1 MKHKKLTANQ
11 IKRFP
16 SLLGI
21 LMLVAACND
30 VTECK
35 QDGSMQTAF
44 NKLICQN
51 SPQTLGTDGTA
62 TLTFYCYWDWESST
76 QGVRPNGPVREI
88 EVTFTSVG
96 GSCTASGK
104 TDSNGLVNCVFTAPN
119 PATFEGG
126 TVTATVKSYTR
137 YSDGSERESLFNETT
152 VGEILPRERPSKE
165 KTKPRIRIVDV
176 LEGGKK
182 TGDEGRII
190 PLVSDEGKAKIV
202 YVVDERTQG
211 ESVDRPV
218 QGAEVLFQIANK
230 TQQEIAELV
239 KTITEKA
246 TTDENGQAVCE
257 VEVKDPSAFNGVEL
271 TAKTTV
277 KYSDGEVT
285 VEDKTEVG
293 PAAIE
298 FKSFSLSGADSPQTI
313 GTDGKATITF
323 ILTGSSGA
331 ITRPAPGRKV
341 HFYASNLS
349 GGTLEPDSGVTDS
362 EGKVTTVFT
371 ASKGGTS
378 DGFSYLEFNE
388 DATDTEENLGRVGAS
403 LDGNDSGGMSVTAEC
418 TVLAPEISREEV
430 VDLGLSVKWR
440 GWNVDATKPEE
451 AGNKY
456 CWGETATKDDPYMA
470 NYKWYNEDTGV
481 LTKYTQTDGRTVLE
495 PADDVA
501 SVKLG
506 GGWRMPTEAEMIEL
520 LEQGVWIR
528 RYYKGTHGF
537 SVTGKTTG
545 KTIFLPGDGSYGLYW
560 SSTLHSD
567 PRMAWT
573 LYWNSHS
580 LKMRGENGRWD
591 AFPVRPVM
599 PNE

>member
-1 MKHKKLTANQ
+1 MLAVLPLAVSCFDKDE
-11 IKRFP
+11 
-16 SLLGI
+16 LGT
-21 LMLVAACND
+21 C
-30 VTECK
+30 T
-35 QDGSMQTAF
+35 
-44 NKLICQN
+44 NKIICQN
-51 SPQTLGTDGTA
+51 SPQHLGDDGTA
-62 TLTFYCYWDWESST
+62 TLTFYCYWDWEANPKTNKS
-76 QGVRPNGPVREI
+76 NGPCKEI
-88 EVTFTSVG
+88 PVTFTAVG
-96 GSCTASGK
+96 GTCTASGE
-104 TDSNGLVNCVFTAPN
+104 TDGNGLVTCVFKASN

-126 TVTATVKSYTR
+126 TVTATMERYFRDGIGQVKTALS
-137 YSDGSERESLFNETT
+137 TT
-152 VGEILPRERPSKE
+152 SAVGEILPRERPSKE

-246 TTDENGQAVCE
+246 TTDEKGQAVCE

-293 PAAIE
+293 PVEIE
-298 FKSFSLSGADSPQTI
+298 FKSFSLSCADSPQTI
-313 GTDGKATITF
+313 DTDGKATITF
-323 ILTGSSGA
+323 ILTGSAGS

-341 HFYASNLS
+341 YFYASNLS

-371 ASKGGTS
+371 ASKNVTPG
-378 DGFSYLEFNE
+378 DYAYFVFNE
-388 DATDTEENLGRVGAS
+388 DATDTEEDLGRVEAN
-403 LDGNDSGGMSVTAEC
+403 LDGSDSGGMSVTAEC
-418 TVLAPEISREEV
+418 TVKAPEISREEV

-451 AGNKY
+451 PGNRY
-456 CWGETATKDDPYMA
+456 CWGETTTKTNPSIA
-470 NYKWYNEDTGV
+470 NYKWYDYDKDV
-481 LTKYTQTDGRTVLE
+481 ITKYNQTDGRTVLE
-495 PADDVA
+495 AADDVA

-506 GGWRMPTEAEMIEL
+506 DGWRMPTEAEMVEL
-520 LEQGVWIR
+520 LEKGVWIQR
-528 RYYKGTHGF
+528 FYRGSHGF
-537 SVTGKTTG
+537 AVTSKTTG
-545 KTIFLPGDGSYGLYW
+545 KTIFLPCTGWIFGLYW
-560 SSTLHSD
+560 SSTLHSN
-567 PRMAWT
+567 PERAWT
-573 LYWNSHS
+573 LYWGSSN
-580 LKMRGENGRWD
+580 LNMRADNGRWD
-591 AFPVRPVM
+591 VLSVRPVK
-599 PNE
+599 P

>member
-137 YSDGSERESLFNETT
+137 YSDGSERESLFNETA
-152 VGEILPRERPSKE
+152 VGEILPRERPAKE

-211 ESVDRPV
+211 ESMDRPV

-246 TTDENGQAVCE
+246 TTDEKGQAVCE

-298 FKSFSLSGADSPQTI
+298 FKSFSLSCADSPQTI
-313 GTDGKATITF
+313 DTDGKATITF
-323 ILTGSSGA
+323 ILTGSAGS

-341 HFYASNLS
+341 YFYASNLS

-371 ASKGGTS
+371 ASKNVTPG
-378 DGFSYLEFNE
+378 DYAYFVFNE
-388 DATDTEENLGRVGAS
+388 DATDTEEDLGRVEAN
-403 LDGNDSGGMSVTAEC
+403 LDGSDSGGMSVTAEC
-418 TVLAPEISREEV
+418 TVKAPEISREEV

-451 AGNKY
+451 PGNRY
-456 CWGETATKDDPYMA
+456 CWGETTTKTNPSIA
-470 NYKWYNEDTGV
+470 NYKWYDYDKDV
-481 LTKYTQTDGRTVLE
+481 ITKYNQTDGRTVLE
-495 PADDVA
+495 AADDVA

-506 GGWRMPTEAEMIEL
+506 DGWRMPTEAEMVEL
-520 LEQGVWIR
+520 LEKGVWIQR
-528 RYYKGTHGF
+528 FYRGSHGF
-537 SVTGKTTG
+537 AVTSKTTG
-545 KTIFLPGDGSYGLYW
+545 KTIFLPCTGWIFGLYW
-560 SSTLHSD
+560 SSTLHSN
-567 PRMAWT
+567 PERAWT
-573 LYWNSHS
+573 LYWGSSN
-580 LKMRGENGRWD
+580 LNMRADNGRWD
-591 AFPVRPVM
+591 VLSVRPVK
-599 PNE
+599 P